1 MEIASTMRS
10 GMFDVMEEA
19 IIEMLVANQDL

>member
-1 MEIASTMRS
+1 MDTVSTMRS
-10 GMFDVMEEA
+10 GMFDGIEEA